1 MASKKSSN
9 NLLVQGGILATA
21 AILVRFIG
29 LLYRVPLDNI
39 VGSEGMGIYSSAYH
53 VYNIALLISSYSLPL
68 AVSKLVASRT
78 IKKQYKNS
86 FRIFLTS
93 LIIGAFVGLIAS
105 LIVYFGAD
113 FFAMKITNSLTIAIP
128 LRVLSPT
135 IFIFA
140 IMGVLRGFFQGNNS
154 MVQTSVSQII
164 EQVVNAVVSILA
176 ASYCMKHFSLSK
188 DGAAYGAAGATLG
201 TLIGAIASLGFLIFV
216 FILNRKYIK
225 RKVDLDKSTYID
237 SYSLI
242 SKMLAITVV
251 PIILS
256 QTVYQLS
263 SIIDTSM
270 FNHIMDSQ
278 GHEISYRNI
287 SLGIYNSKFIL
298 LTKVPISIATALATA
313 IVPSIVI
320 SITNGMMM
328 EVKNKIG
335 LGIKSTMM
343 IAFPSAAGMAVLASP
358 ILQLLFKNSGP
369 NEIEMATKMFQIGS
383 VAIIFFAYSTITNG
397 ILQALDKMHI
407 PIIHSSISLGIH
419 IVFMYL
425 LLSFGKLGIYA
436 LVIGNISFPLIVCL
450 LNWQYINKLLDYQ
463 QEIKKTFLIP
473 CISALIMGVIA
484 FVTYKGVYALVP
496 SNTISTIVA
505 IALAAFSYFVLLIML
520 KGITEDELFQLP
532 KGKVLIKIARKLFLI
547 R

>member
-1 MASKKSSN
+1 MARKKSSN

-39 VGSEGMGIYSSAYH
+39 VGSEGMGIYASAYN

-86 FRIFLTS
+86 FRIFFTA
-93 LIIGAFVGLIAS
+93 LIIGSVVGLIAS
-105 LIVYFGAD
+105 SIVYFGAD
-113 FFAMKITNSLTIAIP
+113 FFAINILNSPRAAIP
-128 LRVLSPT
+128 LRVLAPT
-135 IFIFA
+135 IFVFA

-164 EQVVNAVVSILA
+164 EQIVNAVVSILA
-176 ASYCMKHFSLSK
+176 AHFCMKQFSLST
-188 DGAAYGAAGATLG
+188 DRAAYGAAGATLG
-201 TLIGAIASLGFLIFV
+201 TLVGAIASLGFLIFV
-216 FILNRKYIK
+216 FILNRQYIK
-225 RKVDLDKSTYID
+225 RKVALDTSTYTD

-242 SKMLAITVV
+242 LKMLAITVV

-263 SIIDTSM
+263 SIIDTSI
-270 FNHIMDSQ
+270 FNHIMDGQ
-278 GHEISYRNI
+278 GHGDSYR
-287 SLGIYNSKFIL
+287 SSLLGIYNSKFIL
-298 LTKVPISIATALATA
+298 LTKVPISIASAMATA

-328 EVKNKIG
+328 EVKNKIS

-343 IAFPSAAGMAVLASP
+343 IAFPSASGMAILASP
-358 ILQLLFKNSGP
+358 ILQLLFNRSKP
-369 NEIEMATKMFQIGS
+369 YEIEIATKMLHIGS
-383 VAIIFFAYSTITNG
+383 IAIILFVFSTITNG
-397 ILQALDKMHI
+397 ILQGLDKMHI
-407 PIIHSSISLGIH
+407 PIIHSSVSLGIH

-425 LLSFGKLGIYA
+425 LLNYGKLGIYA
-436 LVIGNISFPLIVCL
+436 LVIGNISFPLLVCI
-450 LNWQYINKLLDYQ
+450 LNWRYLRNLLDYQ
-463 QEIKKTFLIP
+463 QEIKKTFIVP
-473 CISALIMGVIA
+473 GISAIIMGIVA
-484 FVTYKGVYALVP
+484 FLAYRGLYALLP
-496 SNTISTIVA
+496 SNAISSIVA
-505 IALAAFSYFVLLIML
+505 IVLAVIVYFVLLIKL
-520 KGITEDELFQLP
+520 KGITEDELYSLP
-532 KGKVLIKIARKLFLI
+532 KGKVLIKIARKFYLI